1 MFSFTTSGGLC
12 EVTQTAGSMTHTKTD
27 EAQDWLEKSIQVC
40 KGDFSDPEDRHRL
53 KGVISALWMY
63 AVLSKDQ
70 DDTLFNAVE
79 RAKNDVFPP
88 EFFPDKYIA
97 IAEGV
102 AANLKTTDWME
113 AFASVDRPSAE
124 APPVCADSSASYALD
139 VEDGNIQAT
148 AAQKILRRENL

>member
-63 AVLSKDQ
+63 AVLNKDQ
-70 DDTLFNAVE
+70 DAALFNYVE
-79 RAKNDVFPP
+79 SAKNDVFPP
-88 EFFPDKYIA
+88 EFFPNKCIA

-102 AANLKTTDWME
+102 AASLKTTDWKK
-113 AFASVDRPSAE
+113 AFAGVDRRSVE
-124 APPVCADSSASYALD
+124 AHPPCADSSLD
-139 VEDGNIQAT
+139 VDKQDDNIQAT
-148 AAQKILRRENL
+148 ATNESQRSRESL